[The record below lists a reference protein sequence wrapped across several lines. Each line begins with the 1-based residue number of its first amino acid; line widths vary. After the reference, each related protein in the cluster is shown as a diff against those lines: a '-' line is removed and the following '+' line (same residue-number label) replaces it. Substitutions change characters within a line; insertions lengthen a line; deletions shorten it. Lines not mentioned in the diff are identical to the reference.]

1 MNVEERG
8 SLWIGGEIDMSISS
22 SHPVASLVKR
32 DTMMMTWERVGSWHQ
47 SDEQDTRLALLGRKG
62 IC

>member
-8 SLWIGGEIDMSISS
+8 SLGIGGEIDMSISS
-22 SHPVASLVKR
+22 SHPVTSLVKR
-32 DTMMMTWERVGSWHQ
+32 DMMMVTWERVGSWHQ
-47 SDEQDTRLALLGRKG
+47 TDEQDTRLARFGKG